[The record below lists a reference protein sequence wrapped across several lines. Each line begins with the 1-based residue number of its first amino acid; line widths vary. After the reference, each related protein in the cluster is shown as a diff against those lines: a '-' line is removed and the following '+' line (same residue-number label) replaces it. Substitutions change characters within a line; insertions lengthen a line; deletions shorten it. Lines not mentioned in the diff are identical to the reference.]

1 MKEEA
6 IAATQKTDEKAA
18 LALLEKR
25 KNANKAKALWSLL
38 NQRLINKPEKPDYKD
53 KQKPDSKDMEKSGF
67 SHPGTGAG
75 PASLT
80 KTISDFKQNI
90 PYFEPLPILAG
101 SVLLGALLIF
111 S

>member
-1 MKEEA
+1 
-6 IAATQKTDEKAA
+6 
-18 LALLEKR
+18 
-25 KNANKAKALWSLL
+25 
-38 NQRLINKPEKPDYKD
+38 
-53 KQKPDSKDMEKSGF
+53 MEKSGF